1 MTRFKNSFTLT
12 KRSVKILAIFTL
24 LACGPGMADMDEF
37 TSFFMP
43 ESSNAPAYVEKYHY
57 TSNLLYNDN
66 ELESS
71 SDTIDLCKVENVA
84 AWQKY
89 CQNKLSA
96 KDIETGI
103 YEKFVGSKLEKYLG
117 KNELAKNYILLA
129 KEIDTDF
136 EKSIV
141 TEYGEPTN
149 YVAQTPILEKKA
161 SDLLTKVKQNKDDFI
176 TERLAFQLVRFA
188 SINKNHQEAI
198 DRFSQLITPI
208 KQKTF
213 ISDWALM
220 RKAEAETS
228 LGNKA
233 EAYYDFAQVFDRS
246 ASHRFQADNLA
257 RARID
262 SFEVDNEVLK
272 FCKNDH
278 EKAAVYAFAGV
289 KPFVDAL
296 PMLEQMV
303 EIDPQNPLTEMIMAR
318 EINKNEAFYYEQ
330 NGMWFYEEDS
340 TKKQKKQEIAT
351 DYWTKLKAFSVKCA
365 ENPKLPKTG
374 FWQIASAYMEYVGGD
389 FAKSEAFLSQAKAV
403 NSPNKGLQN
412 QIWIQ
417 ELLLNS
423 KKTKE
428 ITPELEMAYLPILE
442 KIGKPK
448 DFRLSNAILESCN
461 TLIAKYRGVQPVKEE
476 KNGGF
481 LSSCSNKKPEK
492 ILVTIPNAEAKAY
505 LLTML
510 TTYQVNSSNEY
521 GGYESQKDMF
531 PIEDT
536 TSLATVEKVVKYFTD
551 PNKSDFDKRLQKL
564 VGFDNDH
571 LYTLIGRRAM
581 DEHSYTKAAEA
592 FGKVNPKVWQSEVWK
607 TMFNEDPFFIATK
620 YGAERH
626 NPYNPYTFAK
636 KLAEL
641 EAKLKANPND
651 GESAYLL
658 GCAALNTT
666 THGNS
671 WILRR
676 HSWSS
681 SDVSY
686 YNKKN
691 YNLDYYQATKAK
703 EFFIAA
709 MKSQNLEVA
718 AKACFGAARCEQIAF
733 DVLVGSQ
740 ESDLNE
746 SVEKRNERLEDLRG
760 SKYSTYFKLLKT
772 KYQNTQ
778 YEKQVLAECGDYTL
792 FVGE

>member
-1 MTRFKNSFTLT
+1 LT

-24 LACGPGMADMDEF
+24 LACGPGMADMDDF
-37 TSFFMP
+37 MSFFMP
-43 ESSNAPAYVEKYHY
+43 ESSNAPAYAEKYHY

-71 SDTIDLCKVENVA
+71 NDTIDLCKVENVA

-89 CQNKLSA
+89 CQDKLST

-103 YEKFVGSKLEKYLG
+103 YGKFTGSKLEKYLS
-117 KNELAKNYILLA
+117 NNDLAKNYILLA
-129 KEIDTDF
+129 KEIDDDF
-136 EKSIV
+136 EKSMTV
-141 TEYGEPTN
+141 AYGEPTN
-149 YVAQTPILEKKA
+149 YVSQTPILEKKA
-161 SDLLTKVKQNKDDFI
+161 SDLLATAKQKKDDFV

-188 SINKNHQEAI
+188 GVNKNHQEAI
-198 DRFSQLITPI
+198 DRFAQLITPI

-257 RARID
+257 RFRLD
-262 SFEVDNEVLK
+262 SMEIDNEVLK
-272 FCKNDH
+272 FCKNGH
-278 EKAAVYAFAGV
+278 EKAVVYAFAGI
-289 KPFVDAL
+289 KPFMDAL
-296 PMLEQMV
+296 PMLEKMV
-303 EIDPQNPLTEMIMAR
+303 EIDPQNLLTEMIMAR

-351 DYWTKLKAFSVKCA
+351 DYWTKLKEFSVKCA

-374 FWQIASAYMEYVGGD
+374 FWQITSAYMEYVGGD
-389 FAKSEAFLSQAKAV
+389 YAKSEVFLSQAKAV
-403 NSPNKGLQN
+403 NSSNKGLQN
-412 QIWIQ
+412 QILIQ
-417 ELLLNS
+417 ELLLSS
-423 KKTKE
+423 KKSKE
-428 ITPELEMAYLPILE
+428 ITPELEMTYLPILE
-442 KIGKPK
+442 KIGKPN
-448 DFRLSNAILESCN
+448 DFRLSNAIQESCKI
-461 TLIAKYRGVQPVKEE
+461 LAAKYRGIQPVAAE

-492 ILVTIPNAEAKAY
+492 MPVTIPNAEAKAY

-536 TSLATVEKVVKYFTD
+536 TSLATVEKVIQYFTN
-551 PNKSDFDKRLQKL
+551 PNKTDFDKRLQKL
-564 VGFDNDH
+564 TGFDNDH
-571 LYTLIGRRAM
+571 LYTLMGRRAM
-581 DEHSYTKAAEA
+581 DEHQYAKAAEA
-592 FGKVNPKVWQSEVWK
+592 FGKVNPKVWQAEVWK

-620 YGAERH
+620 YGEEKP

-636 KLAEL
+636 KLADL
-641 EAKLKANPND
+641 ESKLKGNPND

-676 HSWSS
+676 HGWSNN
-681 SDVSY
+681 DVSSY
-686 YNKKN
+686 YKRN
-691 YNLDYYQATKAK
+691 YDLDYYQATKAK
-703 EFFIAA
+703 DFFITA
-709 MKSQNLEVA
+709 MKSQNVEIA

-733 DVLVGSQ
+733 EVLVNSQ

-760 SKYSTYFKLLKT
+760 SKHTTYFKLLKT

-792 FVGE
+792 FMGE